1 MARIVYVI
9 DPGVAWKNVYDLNSK
24 ARAWFPS
31 YKANFTGI
39 WQATSLQRRPA
50 MEINDILSFDFMDPP
65 SPLSFFYGKVSSI
78 LLLSQ
83 YTGLQ
88 LSMFWLYLDDNS
100 GGFALKVKKEN
111 PNAESKDILWFIL
124 YFNKLLFK
132 LFLSFKNIKM
142 MFFFLNKQYGLW
154 LIILSHYRNTLQG
167 KENYNG

>member
-1 MARIVYVI
+1 
-9 DPGVAWKNVYDLNSK
+9 
-24 ARAWFPS
+24 
-31 YKANFTGI
+31 
-39 WQATSLQRRPA
+39 

-142 MFFFLNKQYGLW
+142 MFFLLK
-154 LIILSHYRNTLQG
+154 
-167 KENYNG
+167 K